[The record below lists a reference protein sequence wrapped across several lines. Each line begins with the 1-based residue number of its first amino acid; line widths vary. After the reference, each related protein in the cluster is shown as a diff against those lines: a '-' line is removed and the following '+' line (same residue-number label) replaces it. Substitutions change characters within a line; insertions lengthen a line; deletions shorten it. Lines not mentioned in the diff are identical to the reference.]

1 MCGEVE
7 MEVKQ
12 YIWEVVDSNSWLIL
26 EDDNGLLIDVVDN
39 QELFETAKRLKS
51 LTVILTHS
59 HFDHIIGLNWIRK
72 LKPGLKVI
80 ATRLCSENIG
90 NIYRNMSST
99 ATAFVA
105 FYEEGRKKGVQI
117 EPFSCAP
124 ADQIFEEKTE
134 SVWQGHHIRLF
145 AVHGHSDDGLIVV
158 LDERYLFSGDTLLP
172 IPTVTRFRG
181 GNTKRFWEEDIPVL
195 QNLGIED
202 VYPGHGKAGKMIEMI
217 KSNMRSKSI
226 KDRE

>member
-1 MCGEVE
+1 

-39 QELFETAKRLKS
+39 QELFETVKRLKS

-59 HFDHIIGLNWIRK
+59 HFDHIIGLN
-72 LKPGLKVI
+72 KVRNI
-80 ATRLCSENIG
+80 CGNVEIISTSKCSENIG
-90 NIYRNMSST
+90 NIYRNMS
-99 ATAFVA
+99 ATAEAFVELNKNGQNREKIA
-105 FYEEGRKKGVQI
+105 PFI
-117 EPFSCAP
+117 CEPS
-124 ADQIFEEKTE
+124 DKVFEDELKLN
-134 SVWQGHHIRLF
+134 WLGHKVNLL
-145 AVHGHSDDGLIVV
+145 AVHGHTCDGLALSIDSKLV
-158 LDERYLFSGDTLLP
+158 FTGDTLLNM
-172 IPTVTRFRG
+172 PTITRFPTG
-181 GNTKRFWEEDIPVL
+181 STKRFWNEDIPIL

-217 KSNMRSKSI
+217 KFNMRSKSI